1 MERSPGATALAT
13 TAPLSVSPP
22 SLLEAFTTES
32 WLIIHLGLPGM
43 WQYARRLGSW
53 AASLVDCTPMTRPR
67 GKPTSPVRIH

>member
-1 MERSPGATALAT
+1 MERSPGAAALAT

-43 WQYARRLGSW
+43 
-53 AASLVDCTPMTRPR
+53 
-67 GKPTSPVRIH
+67 